1 MNEFLRKFIMQG
13 IRDMIGK
20 KIELYRVYQYAAG
33 WYEKDVLLEADLKEI
48 QNAYSIETDEKV
60 SVGEEKIIEG
70 ASEEETSL
78 ESSEVEADESI
89 N

>member
-13 IRDMIGK
+13 IRDMIGR

-33 WYEKDVLLEADLKEI
+33 WYEKDVLLEKDLIEI
-48 QNAYSIETDEKV
+48 QNAYSIETDKKV
-60 SVGEEKIIEG
+60 SVDEEKIIEDD
-70 ASEEETSL
+70 SEEEISS
-78 ESSEVEADESI
+78 ESSEVGADESI